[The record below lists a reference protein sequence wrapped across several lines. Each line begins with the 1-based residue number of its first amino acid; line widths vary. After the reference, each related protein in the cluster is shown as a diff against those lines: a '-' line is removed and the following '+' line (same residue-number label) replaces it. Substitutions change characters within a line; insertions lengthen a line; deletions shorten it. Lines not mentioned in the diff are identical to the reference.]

1 MPKPFLPFHNNHS
14 RSTRHGRA
22 VKNHFVAASSEFV
35 ATFLFLYFGFA
46 AHLMAVEQTD
56 AVAPANGQK
65 SAQTIVYI
73 ALGYGLSLL
82 VMVWAFYRISGGL
95 FNLVVSVLLFFPP
108 LLSLLWYFVMLEG
121 GGERGWG

>member
-1 MPKPFLPFHNNHS
+1 
-14 RSTRHGRA
+14 
-22 VKNHFVAASSEFV
+22 
-35 ATFLFLYFGFA
+35 
-46 AHLMAVEQTD
+46 MAVEQTD